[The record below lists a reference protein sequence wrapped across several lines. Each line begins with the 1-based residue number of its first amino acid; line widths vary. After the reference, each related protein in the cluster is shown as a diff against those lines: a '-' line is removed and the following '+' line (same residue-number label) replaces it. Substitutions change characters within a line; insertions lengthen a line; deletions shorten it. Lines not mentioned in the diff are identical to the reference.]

1 MTSIL
6 KNIVLTLAVVF
17 LLSSCS
23 NDEGGVVRSY
33 EEQLI
38 FDTERIEG
46 YLKENNL
53 TGFQKT
59 STGLYYKILDEK
71 GGTTPQPGNQVSV
84 EYVGKNLAN
93 KIFDQSSAGAPITFQ
108 LGAGQVIKGWDEGIA
123 LITLGST
130 GTLIIPSGLAYGNV
144 ARGPGIGKNEVL
156 VFDVKVTAVR

>member
-1 MTSIL
+1 MISTL
-6 KNIVLTLAVVF
+6 KNALLVLAIAF
-17 LLSSCS
+17 LLASCAK
-23 NDEGGVVRSY
+23 DEGGASRTY
-33 EEQLI
+33 DEQLI

-46 YLKENNL
+46 YLLENNL

-71 GGTTPQPGNQVSV
+71 GGTTPQVGDQVSV

-93 KIFDQSSAGAPITFQ
+93 QVFDRSSAGSPITFQ

-130 GTLIIPSGLAYGNV
+130 GTLIIPSGLAYGNIS
-144 ARGPGIGKNEVL
+144 RGSGIGKNEVL